1 MDGNIENT
9 AEDMSGIASNLDNAE
24 QAIPLSDVP
33 EQYKEDPENTY
44 DEETKDSSYEES
56 GIPYNEDQV
65 NINDGNVG
73 HQHEEDQAIPSEEGH
88 AYGGEA
94 QGEQQANAVTD
105 EKKWPGWPGENVFR
119 ILVPAQKVGAVIGR
133 KGEFIKK
140 MCEESRARIKVL
152 DGPPGVPDRAVMISA
167 KDEPDAPLPPA
178 VDGLLRV
185 HKRIT
190 DGLDGESDQPQ
201 RAAESVPPVALSDD
215 RVVEIQG
222 EPLDVHKAV
231 ELIASHLRKFLVDRS
246 VLPLFEMQMKVHNAH
261 REQPMPPPQTWG
273 PPPPWGHPSNVPPGG
288 PGYGGNPQFMPPRPQ
303 DHYYPP
309 PDVPPVE
316 KQPHYGISSY
326 GRDVPPTGAPP
337 ASGNQ
342 HPPHGSSQ
350 ITHSMQVPLSYA
362 DAVIGA
368 AGASISYIRRHS
380 GATISIQ
387 EGVPG
392 EMTVEISGSA
402 SQVQTAQQLI
412 KQQLLLQNFMAEASP
427 QGPPQAPAPPA
438 QPVDTGYSSY
448 PPYGGTSY
456 GSPPGGAGPHNG
468 GSYGGAPPPY
478 PPSYGY

>member
-1 MDGNIENT
+1 MDGNIENP
-9 AEDMSGIASNLDNAE
+9 AEDMSGIASNLDNEE

-105 EKKWPGWPGENVFR
+105 EKKWPGWPGESVFR

-152 DGPPGVPDRAVMISA
+152 DGPPGVPDRASFDYRMKIPVKKLHMLS
-167 KDEPDAPLPPA
+167 
-178 VDGLLRV
+178 
-185 HKRIT
+185 
-190 DGLDGESDQPQ
+190 
-201 RAAESVPPVALSDD
+201 ESVPPVALSDD

-326 GRDVPPTGAPP
+326 GRDAPPTGAPP

-412 KQQLLLQNFMAEASP
+412 KLLPKAPHKLLLLLLNQSTRATAPTHRTEEHHTDLLLAAQVLTTVEAMAVRHPPTLRATDTSCLEAP
-427 QGPPQAPAPPA
+427 
-438 QPVDTGYSSY
+438 
-448 PPYGGTSY
+448 
-456 GSPPGGAGPHNG
+456 
-468 GSYGGAPPPY
+468 
-478 PPSYGY
+478 